1 MTSSETSLTLQAVS
15 VQKLLAFLVHF
26 DPALRTAHT
35 LPSDAPQ
42 QTLTL
47 VAVGWRGGGP
57 HLKIVWRGAGN
68 GVDESLQSF
77 LVYMV
82 FLLEQKRWAGCND
95 SKVFRKGRKGVFSVF
110 L

>member
-1 MTSSETSLTLQAVS
+1 M
-15 VQKLLAFLVHF
+15 HF

-42 QTLTL
+42 QTLAL
-47 VAVGWRGGGP
+47 VAVSWRGGSP
-57 HLKIVWRGAGN
+57 HLKIVWRGAGD

-95 SKVFRKGRKGVFSVF
+95 GKVFRR
-110 L
+110 